1 MSENQS
7 AVRFNFAQ
15 LVVLLI
21 LQVVLLGGAF
31 LLGTRVGTSPEK
43 KKVADAQIQDLK
55 PDAAPSDNT
64 LALAEP
70 KADAP
75 VKTPFDHAPTTV
87 FRIKSSAN
95 SEYTLQIASYPDE
108 SAAIQVVDNWKK
120 KGYMAFLSV
129 EEIPDKGKWYRVN
142 VGNFGEEKAAQDYAK
157 TIQQKENINPQVI
170 VTEQ

>member
-1 MSENQS
+1 MSDNS
-7 AVRFNFAQ
+7 TAIRFNFGQ
-15 LVVLLI
+15 LLI
-21 LQVVLLGGAF
+21 LLVLQVILLGGAF
-31 LLGTRVGTSPEK
+31 FLGSRFPSGGEK
-43 KKVADAQIQDLK
+43 KKVDVQLQSLK
-55 PDAAPSDNT
+55 PDAESPT

-70 KADAP
+70 KAETAP
-75 VKTPFDHAPTTV
+75 VKTPFDRASTTV

-108 SAAIQVVDNWKK
+108 AAAIQVVDNWKK

-157 TIQQKENINPQVI
+157 AIQQKENITPQVI